1 MKNLAKIVKWVLLST
16 IFLKGWKM
24 EKENKSV
31 WSQEK
36 EVREDISE
44 AVEENTSEIEESVE
58 ETAAEVQE
66 SAEKVEEEVDA
77 VEEKASEIEEN
88 VEETAAEAEEEVISE
103 VQNMKKNDQAILLV
117 TEAKNIVKESE
128 KQLEACKLLL
138 SDDLKEY
145 EEAKKALNEGGLNT
159 CEALLSESGYI
170 DESEETIE
178 EDGVVFE
185 AKEDLEPI
193 RLQDV
198 SSGKFTGFIMALIG
212 GAVTLGGMIY
222 VATQKLGVT
231 LDLSKVPAAETIK
244 PVFGHYGTLVGMNEN
259 ANIGMALVAVVTL
272 LVMWIIYTIRVSTK
286 GSKNLQFATGQLE
299 EAEAYTEHKSNCKEE
314 MDKVDV
320 HIHDAITTLKT
331 YQVLLNEQKGKLQ
344 RILHIEGAKE
354 ALSEYHEKSVSE
366 MRETQGLI
374 NSVRSFMATPMSE
387 EGKLS
392 GKSTLFLHSAKS
404 KMQKVIDRLY

>member
-1 MKNLAKIVKWVLLST
+1 
-16 IFLKGWKM
+16 M

-36 EVREDISE
+36 EVQEDVSE
-44 AVEENTSEIEESVE
+44 IVEENVSETDEIVE
-58 ETAAEVQE
+58 VVK
-66 SAEKVEEEVDA
+66 EKVDIAEERLEELEEEVL
-77 VEEKASEIEEN
+77 EKD
-88 VEETAAEAEEEVISE
+88 EAEVISQ
-103 VQNMKKNDQAILLV
+103 VKNMKKHDAAKLLV
-117 TEAKNIVKESE
+117 VKANVIVKEAE
-128 KQLEACKLLL
+128 GQLEKCKLLL

-145 EEAKKALNEGGLNT
+145 EEAKKALNEGGLNA

-178 EDGVVFE
+178 EDSIVFE

-198 SSGKFTGFIMALIG
+198 SSGKFTGFLMALIG
-212 GAVTLGGMIY
+212 GVATLGGMVY
-222 VATQKLGVT
+222 VATEKLGVT
-231 LDLSKVPAAETIK
+231 LDLSKVPAPETIK
-244 PVFGHYGTLVGMNEN
+244 PVFGYYGTLVGMNEN

-272 LVMWIIYTIRVSTK
+272 LVMWIIYAIRVSST
-286 GSKNLQFATGQLE
+286 GSKNLHFATEQLE
-299 EAEAYTEHKSNCKEE
+299 EAESYTAHKGNCKEE

-331 YQVLLNEQKGKLQ
+331 YQVLFNEQKGKLQ
-344 RILHIEGAKE
+344 RILHIEGTKE

-374 NSVRSFMATPMSE
+374 NSIRSFMATPMSE

>member
-1 MKNLAKIVKWVLLST
+1 MGTFKYYI
-16 IFLKGWKM
+16 LKGWKM

-44 AVEENTSEIEESVE
+44 AVEENVSEIEESVE
-58 ETAAEVQE
+58 ETVAEVQE
-66 SAEKVEEEVDA
+66 AAESVEENVSEM
-77 VEEKASEIEEN
+77 EES
-88 VEETAAEAEEEVISE
+88 VEETAAGVQETVEKIEEEV
-103 VQNMKKNDQAILLV
+103 LV
-117 TEAKNIVKESE
+117 EAKKLKKHDEAVALVDEAKTIVKESE
-128 KQLEACKLLL
+128 KQMEECKLLL

-145 EEAKKALNEGGLNT
+145 EEAKKALNEGGLNA
-159 CEALLSESGYI
+159 CEALLSELGYI

-198 SSGKFTGFIMALIG
+198 SSGKFTGFMMALIG
-212 GAVTLGGMIY
+212 GAVTLGGMMY
-222 VATQKLGVT
+222 VASEKLGVT
-231 LDLSKVPAAETIK
+231 LDLSKMPAAETIK
-244 PVFGHYGTLVGMNEN
+244 PVFGYYGTLVGMNEN

-272 LVMWIIYTIRVSTK
+272 LIMWIIYTIRVSTK
-286 GSKNLQFATGQLE
+286 GSKNLHFAMGQLE
-299 EAEAYTEHKSNCKEE
+299 EAEAYTAHKSNCKEE

-331 YQVLLNEQKGKLQ
+331 YQVLFNEQKGKLQ
-344 RILHIEGAKE
+344 RILHIEGVKE
-354 ALSEYHEKSVSE
+354 ALSEYHEKSIAE

-374 NSVRSFMATPMSE
+374 NSIRSFMATPMSE